1 MDDLQSEFLE
11 KIKAD
16 RNKKVP
22 PKVSEYSNPK
32 DLMPGPLDHLSSLTQ
47 CCPEARER
55 EVVPHETRKQ
65 SIVNDLIENLLLK
78 YPEELRSAIR
88 EQVQSTISS

>member
-1 MDDLQSEFLE
+1 MDNLQSEFLE

-16 RNKKVP
+16 RNKKVS
-22 PKVSEYSNPK
+22 PKITEYSKPQ
-32 DLMPGPLDHLSSLTQ
+32 DLMSSPLDHLSSLTQ

-65 SIVNDLIENLLLK
+65 TIVNDLVENLLLN
-78 YPEELRSAIR
+78 YPEELRDSIR
-88 EQVQSTISS
+88 EQVKSSMHF